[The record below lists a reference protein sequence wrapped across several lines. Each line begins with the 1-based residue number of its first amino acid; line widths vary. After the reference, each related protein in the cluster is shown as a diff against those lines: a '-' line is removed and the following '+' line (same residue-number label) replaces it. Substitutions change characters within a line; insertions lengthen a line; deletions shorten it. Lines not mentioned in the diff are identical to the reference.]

1 MEREFGFLKASRLP
15 DGRVRY
21 TCGCAG
27 ADTDQVMFRLDEDGN
42 IPEWLEKL
50 GAEFILCPDCSAR
63 LDAAP
68 GKLVKESF
76 VNP

>member
-1 MEREFGFLKASRLP
+1 MEREYGFLKVSRLP

-27 ADTDQVMFRLDEDGN
+27 AEMDQVMFRLDKDGN

-50 GAEFILCPDCSAR
+50 GAEFILCSDCSAR

-68 GKLVKESF
+68 GKPVKESL
-76 VNP
+76 VKA